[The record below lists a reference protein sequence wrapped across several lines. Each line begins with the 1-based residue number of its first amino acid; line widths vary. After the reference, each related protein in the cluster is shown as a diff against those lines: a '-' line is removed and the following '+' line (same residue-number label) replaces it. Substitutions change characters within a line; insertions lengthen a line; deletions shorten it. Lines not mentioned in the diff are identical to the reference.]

1 MIVRYILQKPQNSGR
16 SRNPP
21 KPKRLTF
28 GLDNSNSAGPVPQ
41 LGQHRHSASHSSKEH
56 RLLHHLPRAAQK

>member
-28 GLDNSNSAGPVPQ
+28 GLDNSNSAG
-41 LGQHRHSASHSSKEH
+41 SAQALSKSF
-56 RLLHHLPRAAQK
+56 